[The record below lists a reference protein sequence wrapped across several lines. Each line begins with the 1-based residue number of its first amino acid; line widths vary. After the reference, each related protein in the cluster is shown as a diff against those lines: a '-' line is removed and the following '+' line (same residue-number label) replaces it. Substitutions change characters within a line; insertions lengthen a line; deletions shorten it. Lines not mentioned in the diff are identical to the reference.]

1 LDEEDWKRADMYA
14 NFIRIFTHTGT
25 EGPKVEKAT
34 YYQIQAS
41 HKFQPLL
48 PNLLEIYC
56 LDVWKEV
63 YFLLSPSL
71 RRVKIFDGPQR
82 TNSFSSSVSFFV
94 NALPKI
100 CPDIQSLEVCVDLSI
115 SALRSIQNLT
125 QLQYLGLD
133 FNLAPQSSNIDYIT
147 GFSALPNLRLLK
159 LSPPFS
165 RQLESSFWKSQ
176 RLSNYPES
184 FCGLHQLD
192 FSASLDVIANALPSF
207 LSSNLTTFGAQVIYN
222 ENEDHEIPTEQLWS
236 EVCDTLM
243 KHARSPSSSLREL
256 MFAVTSI
263 DFPPT
268 GVEAFQP
275 LLELRGLETL
285 IFDIPLEDFEDE
297 TLGNW
302 ASAWPNLKTFELS
315 SSEYFITL
323 SGIIKLLQ
331 LCRDLKKLK
340 LGFDA
345 SELYLIPEIPPTP
358 PLSHGLK
365 DWDIAESDV
374 TRYTL
379 ERVIDILSWVFID
392 LEDVKSRS
400 DDLEDLPSEVL
411 PYTLKRISRERECW

>member
-1 LDEEDWKRADMYA
+1 MYA
-14 NFIRIFTHTGT
+14 NFIRIFTHTGA
-25 EGPKVEKAT
+25 EGPKIVRAT

-41 HKFQPLL
+41 HKCQPLL

-71 RRVKIFDGPQR
+71 RRVKIFDGQR

-100 CPDIQSLEVCVDLSI
+100 CPDIQSLEICVDLSI

-125 QLQYLGLD
+125 KLQYLGLD
-133 FNLAPQSSNIDYIT
+133 FNLAPQSSNIKYIT

-222 ENEDHEIPTEQLWS
+222 EDEDDEIPMEQLWS
-236 EVCDTLM
+236 GVCDTLM

-275 LLELRGLETL
+275 LLELHGLETL
-285 IFDIPLEDFEDE
+285 IFDMPLEDFEDE
-297 TLGNW
+297 TLSNW

-323 SGIIKLLQ
+323 SGIIKFLQ

-345 SELYLIPEIPPTP
+345 NEWSFIPEMPPTP
-358 PLSHGLK
+358 SLCHCLK
-365 DWDIAESDV
+365 DWDISGSQV
-374 TRYTL
+374 SQYTL
-379 ERVIDILSWVFID
+379 DPVMDILRWVFMD
-392 LEDVKSRS
+392 LEDIKSRS
-400 DDLEDLPSEVL
+400 DDVEFDIPSEVL
-411 PYTLKRISRERECW
+411 PHTLERVLQVRKW